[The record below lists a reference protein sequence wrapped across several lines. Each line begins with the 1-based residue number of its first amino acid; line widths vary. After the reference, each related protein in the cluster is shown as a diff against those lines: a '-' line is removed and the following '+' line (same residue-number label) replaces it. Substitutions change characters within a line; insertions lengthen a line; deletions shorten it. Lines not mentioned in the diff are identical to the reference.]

1 MTTGRD
7 GRVTISTVA
16 ARCGRSISTV
26 SAALN
31 GATGVAPATR
41 DEILAVAAELGYNA
55 DPRARLLRQR
65 RTGLI
70 GASFDINQDF
80 QGGIVDGLYRS
91 CAQLGRSLVL
101 AASTPHR
108 DEAEGLRSLLTER
121 CEGLILV
128 DPWVGH
134 DVVADAAA
142 RVPLVMVCRESGLP
156 NADLVR
162 SRDDVG
168 ITALVDHLVL
178 TGRRRITHIDGGRA
192 SSAPMRRATFLAAM
206 AEHGLGGQAR
216 VLEGGSDEESGTRAV
231 RVILDAGDLPDAIL
245 CFNDHQAIGALME
258 LRRCGARVPEDV
270 AVTGYDGIPAT
281 GLTAFSVTTIEQDA
295 LLLAE
300 VAVRAL
306 VARMETRE
314 QGGGAGDGASGAKAG
329 GGAGAPGAGSPAA
342 VPPVMPDGVVVQER
356 PEGGLLYSVMPRL
369 VLRGTTR
376 TVHDPR

>member
-55 DPRARLLRQR
+55 DLRQR

-142 RVPLVMVCRESGLP
+142 RVPVVMVCRESGLP

-178 TGRRRITHIDGGRA
+178 PGRRRITHIDGGRA
-192 SSAPMRRATFLAAM
+192 SSAPMRRATFLTAM

-306 VARMETRE
+306 VARMEPRE

-369 VLRGTTR
+369 VLRGTSR

>member
-142 RVPLVMVCRESGLP
+142 RVPVVMVCRESGLP

-168 ITALVDHLVL
+168 ITALVDHLVV

-369 VLRGTTR
+369 VLRGTSR